1 MILADDLLRSLFDLS
16 DLHKGVLTAGNA
28 ILFAGLTEVSVS
40 TDCAHVTNSFDRIS
54 ITSVTGDS
62 FMDNLTLLLLLFL
75 NVVEEH
81 IAEGFLAVVLDLLTH
96 DRSNSGKLLRDKS
109 ALSVAL
115 AAWES
120 LLVDLGTVTLDAS
133 NLLKVIFVIV

>member
-1 MILADDLLRSLFDLS
+1 
-16 DLHKGVLTAGNA
+16 
-28 ILFAGLTEVSVS
+28 
-40 TDCAHVTNSFDRIS
+40 
-54 ITSVTGDS
+54 
-62 FMDNLTLLLLLFL
+62 MDNLTLLLLLFL